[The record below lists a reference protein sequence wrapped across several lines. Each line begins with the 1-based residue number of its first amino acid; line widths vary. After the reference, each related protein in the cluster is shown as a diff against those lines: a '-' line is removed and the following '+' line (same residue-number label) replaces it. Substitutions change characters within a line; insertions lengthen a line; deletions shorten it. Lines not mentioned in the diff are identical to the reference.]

1 MFRIGVVAVVAGALC
16 LAAAAQAD
24 RGLRPA
30 EPAGKYMTGVVK
42 QKLANE
48 YDLAWQSLYPGHQQV
63 APLEAYVGCES
74 LTAAAGELVAIK
86 VLRVFDERIRVAG
99 ERRSTMT
106 RAVRVRVTVVSP
118 IYTPFPVTITQT
130 FHAIAVD
137 GRWTWILS
145 QYQYSYYSQGSCPY
159 A

>member
-1 MFRIGVVAVVAGALC
+1 MFRIGVVAVVAGALS

-42 QKLANE
+42 QKLASE
-48 YDLAWQSLYPGHQQV
+48 YDLAWQSLYPGHQRV

-74 LTAAAGELVAIK
+74 MTADAGELVAIK

-99 ERRSTMT
+99 ERRTTMT
-106 RAVRVRVTVVSP
+106 RAVRVRVTIASP
-118 IYTPFPVTITQT
+118 IFTPFPVTITQT